1 MTLIKL
7 NLKQIV
13 DLTDRQFVE
22 ICQTNRDYKFERTV
36 AGELLILRQP
46 DRQIK
51 QWIWSIA
58 SQLWTWN
65 QQTGLGGNFDSLTA
79 FKLPNG
85 AIRSPHLAWIHSERW
100 SSLTLE
106 QREPIVPL
114 CPDFAIELLS
124 ADDHWETLQQKMQDY
139 QEQGTRLG
147 WLIDPIVKKIE
158 IYHSGQGMKK
168 IQSPDFLS
176 GENVL
181 PGFVLDMKSIFQ

>member
-7 NLKQIV
+7 NLKNIV

-36 AGELLILRQP
+36 DGELLILSQT
-46 DRQIK
+46 DRKIK
-51 QWIWSIA
+51 QWIWAIA

-65 QQTGLGGNFDSLTA
+65 QQTGLGLNFDSLTA

-85 AIRSPHLAWIHSERW
+85 AIRSPHLAWIHSKRYHR
-100 SSLTLE
+100 TLE

-158 IYHSGQGMKK
+158 IYHPGQTMKK

-181 PGFVLDMKSIFQ
+181 PGFVLDIKSIFQ